1 MHPIFHPQVP
11 PYSGNRLRW
20 PDGLTHLPRR
30 AVLCAALATVAA
42 LTACGGGECDEDDY
56 KGTEPVDC
64 KAHPERCQ

>member
-1 MHPIFHPQVP
+1 MHPIIHPQVP

-20 PDGLTHLPRR
+20 PAGLTHLPRR

-42 LTACGGGECDEDDY
+42 LTACGGGDCEDDH
-56 KGTEPVDC
+56 KDVGPVDC